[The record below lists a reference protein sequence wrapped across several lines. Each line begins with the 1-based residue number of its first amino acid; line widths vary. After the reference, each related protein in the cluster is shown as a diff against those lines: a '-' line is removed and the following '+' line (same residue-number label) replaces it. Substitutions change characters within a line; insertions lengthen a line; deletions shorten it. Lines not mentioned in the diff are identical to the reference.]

1 MSHFNLSALTEPLSS
16 QVGLTHAVLQSLYN
30 HAESTQN
37 DRARMGHHTRGGHW
51 SHEWIKPVGSRDWTL
66 KRAKLTDE
74 TVRLTQRF
82 SQEALIWLT
91 EQDHVETVEVKAWKD
106 RPNQVGRTI
115 TIMLTDGSVL
125 DIPLTNGGPI
135 NE

>member
-1 MSHFNLSALTEPLSS
+1 
-16 QVGLTHAVLQSLYN
+16 
-30 HAESTQN
+30 
-37 DRARMGHHTRGGHW
+37 
-51 SHEWIKPVGSRDWTL
+51 VGSRDWTL

-91 EQDHVETVEVKAWKD
+91 EQDNVETVEVKAWKD